1 MPEGDPHE
9 GLKRGDLKFRLE
21 GERLRGS
28 WVLVRMR
35 GDRFGGKRTNWL
47 LIKHRD
53 EAAREGDQDKL
64 LQDKSVASGRSLKE
78 IALGTGRAPTPF
90 MTDKKRRAGAVWHSN
105 RDGGDG
111 ETAPPVRTVKPKKI
125 AAMPRF
131 VEPQLAKLVEHPPSG
146 PGWAHEVKFDGY
158 RLQLRVEDGK
168 AVLRTRK
175 GLHWTEKFAAI
186 ARQAEPPPD

>member
-1 MPEGDPHE
+1 MQPQTTGGGGTVQLWDRGYWIPEGDPHE
-9 GLKRGDLKFRLE
+9 GLKKGELKFTLE

-53 EAAREGDQDKL
+53 EFAHEGDQEKL

-90 MTDKKRRAGAVWHSN
+90 MTDKKRTSGAVWNSN
-105 RDGGDG
+105 RNGGDG
-111 ETAPPVRTVKPKKI
+111 EQAAPAGGAKAAKPKKVSS
-125 AAMPRF
+125 MPRF
-131 VEPQLAKLVEHPPSG
+131 VEPQLCKLV
-146 PGWAHEVKFDGY
+146 
-158 RLQLRVEDGK
+158 
-168 AVLRTRK
+168 
-175 GLHWTEKFAAI
+175 
-186 ARQAEPPPD
+186 

>member
-64 LQDKSVASGRSLKE
+64 LQDKSVPSGPSLKE
-78 IALGTGRAPTPF
+78 IALGTVRAPTPVI
-90 MTDKKRRAGAVWHSN
+90 TDTNRHTRAPHH
-105 RDGGDG
+105 RH
-111 ETAPPVRTVKPKKI
+111 P
-125 AAMPRF
+125 AA
-131 VEPQLAKLVEHPPSG
+131 
-146 PGWAHEVKFDGY
+146 
-158 RLQLRVEDGK
+158 
-168 AVLRTRK
+168 
-175 GLHWTEKFAAI
+175 
-186 ARQAEPPPD
+186 